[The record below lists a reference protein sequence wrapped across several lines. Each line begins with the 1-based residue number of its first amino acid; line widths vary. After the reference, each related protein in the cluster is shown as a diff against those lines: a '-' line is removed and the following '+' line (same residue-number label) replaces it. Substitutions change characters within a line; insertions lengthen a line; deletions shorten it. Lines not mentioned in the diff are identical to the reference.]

1 MEINS
6 ININQSL
13 TQTFGTNKN
22 SSQDGETDTNQLDSE
37 IQNLEQ
43 KKSTLNSKISNI
55 KGNFKPQKTKDQSI
69 NSLESELQSIDA
81 KIQQKKAQKLKKKS
95 DGKSKVSNNISN
107 KKANLNKKASTNISD
122 SNLTTQTGFT
132 NKSKAKGILK
142 NPPTTYNTF
151 DKSDKYIKTAIAT
164 YNLMENGSS
173 ETNLTNKLV

>member
-22 SSQDGETDTNQLDSE
+22 SSQDGETDAKQLDNE
-37 IQNLEQ
+37 IQSLEQ
-43 KKSTLNSKISNI
+43 KKSALNSKISNI
-55 KGNFKPQKTKDQSI
+55 KGSFKPQKTKDQSI
-69 NSLESELQSIDA
+69 NSLESELQSIDT

-95 DGKSKVSNNISN
+95 ANKSNVSNNTSN
-107 KKANLNKKASTNISD
+107 KKANLNKKASTNISEA
-122 SNLTTQTGFT
+122 NLTTQTGFT
-132 NKSKAKGILK
+132 NKSKAKGLLK
-142 NPPTTYNTF
+142 NPPTNYNTF

-164 YNLMENGSS
+164 YNLIENGSS